1 MTKKKTN
8 AGRGKST
15 ALWRSGLDDRPIMR
29 GYLPHYLSRLM
40 NLLNLRLLEYLRP
53 LNMTTQQFR
62 VMQVLL
68 ARGVASVGEI
78 SRDAVIEQSVVSRVL
93 DQLEQRGFA
102 QRQKRA
108 GNARV
113 VEVSLTPVGEA
124 VYNSITPYS
133 MTIVN
138 DAVSVLDDQE
148 KAHLEE
154 LLSRIFHHVRQPR
167 AVAAPPVAGGAK
179 QGQPANGSR
188 QVPKRRRVASSGR

>member
-1 MTKKKTN
+1 MTRKK
-8 AGRGKST
+8 ASARSGK
-15 ALWRSGLDDRPIMR
+15 ALWRNELADRPIMR

-40 NLLNLRLLEYLRP
+40 NLLNLRLLEHLRP

-78 SRDAVIEQSVVSRVL
+78 SRDAVIEQSVVSRVV

-133 MTIVN
+133 MAIVN
-138 DAVSVLDDQE
+138 DATSVLDERE
-148 KAHLEE
+148 KAYLEE
-154 LLSRIFHHVRQPR
+154 LLSRIFHHVRLPE
-167 AVAAPPVAGGAK
+167 AAAPGKAARAIPGGGEA
-179 QGQPANGSR
+179 
-188 QVPKRRRVASSGR
+188 PKRRRAASADR

>member
-1 MTKKKTN
+1 VAKKKGN
-8 AGRGKST
+8 GGGRKGG
-15 ALWRSGLDDRPIMR
+15 ALWRSELADRPIMR

-40 NLLNLRLLEYLRP
+40 NLLNLRLLEHLRP

-133 MTIVN
+133 MAIVN
-138 DAVSVLDDQE
+138 DAISVLDEPE
-148 KAHLEE
+148 KARLEE
-154 LLSRIFHHVRQPR
+154 LLSRIFHHVRQPH
-167 AVAAPPVAGGAK
+167 AVASPARAGAAPAGGREA
-179 QGQPANGSR
+179 
-188 QVPKRRRVASSGR
+188 PKRRRTASSGR

>member
-1 MTKKKTN
+1 VAKKKTN
-8 AGRGKST
+8 TGRGKGT

-133 MTIVN
+133 MIIVN

-154 LLSRIFHHVRQPR
+154 LLSRIFHHVRQPH
-167 AVAAPPVAGGAK
+167 AVASGAK
-179 QGQPANGSR
+179 QGQPADGAR
-188 QVPKRRRVASSGR
+188 PAPKRRRVASTGR

>member
-1 MTKKKTN
+1 VKKKAKAGAGKN
-8 AGRGKST
+8 A
-15 ALWRSGLDDRPIMR
+15 ALWRSDLADRPIMR

-40 NLLNLRLLEYLRP
+40 NLLNLRLLEHLRP

-68 ARGVASVGEI
+68 ARRVASVGEI
-78 SRDAVIEQSVVSRVL
+78 ARDAIIEQSVVSRVV
-93 DQLEQRGFA
+93 DQLEDRGFA

-133 MTIVN
+133 TTIVN
-138 DAVSVLDDQE
+138 DATSVLDDRE
-148 KAHLEE
+148 KAYLED
-154 LLSRIFHHVRQPR
+154 LLSRIFHHVRQPD
-167 AVAAPPVAGGAK
+167 AAPTAAADTGR
-179 QGQPANGSR
+179 PA
-188 QVPKRRRVASSGR
+188 PKRRRAGAAGR

>member
-1 MTKKKTN
+1 MTKKKAG
-8 AGRGKST
+8 AGRRKDT
-15 ALWRSGLDDRPIMR
+15 ALWRKEMADRPIMR

-40 NLLNLRLLEYLRP
+40 NLLNLRLLEHLRP

-93 DQLEQRGFA
+93 DQLEERGFA

-108 GNARV
+108 GNARI

-124 VYNSITPYS
+124 VYDLITPHS
-133 MTIVN
+133 QAIVN
-138 DAVSVLDDQE
+138 DAVSVLDEKE
-148 KAHLEE
+148 KAQLEN
-154 LLSRIFHHVRQPR
+154 LLSRIFHHVRQPQISAAR
-167 AVAAPPVAGGAK
+167 ATEAAGEA
-179 QGQPANGSR
+179 S
-188 QVPKRRRVASSGR
+188 KRRRTAAGR

>member
-1 MTKKKTN
+1 MAKKKGDGGRRK
-8 AGRGKST
+8 AG
-15 ALWRSGLDDRPIMR
+15 ALWRGELADRPIMR

-40 NLLNLRLLEYLRP
+40 NLLNLRLLEHLRP

-108 GNARV
+108 SNARV

-133 MTIVN
+133 MAIVN
-138 DAVSVLDDQE
+138 DAISVLDEPE
-148 KAHLEE
+148 KGRLEE
-154 LLSRIFHHVRQPR
+154 LLSRIFHHVRQPHAVPTAAR
-167 AVAAPPVAGGAK
+167 ARPEAAGGRDT
-179 QGQPANGSR
+179 P
-188 QVPKRRRVASSGR
+188 RRRRASSGR